1 MSSTTDFLKHIY
13 DINLS
18 YLLLAQKLISQEKAS
33 AMFRLGI
40 SDAMATTLAD
50 LTLPQLVKLAETN
63 QLICQF
69 RFDNSDTIEKL
80 TRDSRVDELQQIH
93 TGILLSTRLLQTH
106 NEGDTEIARKRWV
119 PQLKKVLSKKR
130 MIFD

>member
-1 MSSTTDFLKHIY
+1 MNPTTDFLKHIY

-18 YLLLAQKLISQEKAS
+18 YLLLAQKLIAQEKAT
-33 AMFRLGI
+33 AMFRLGV
-40 SDAMATTLAD
+40 SDAMATTLAN
-50 LTLPQLVKLAETN
+50 LSLQQLVKLAETN

-69 RFDNSDTIEKL
+69 RFENSETIERL

-106 NEGDTEIARKRWV
+106 GAGDSDSHARKR
-119 PQLKKVLSKKR
+119 
-130 MIFD
+130 

>member
-1 MSSTTDFLKHIY
+1 MLINIRKGKKMSSTTDFLKHIY

-69 RFDNSDTIEKL
+69 RFENSDTIEKL

-106 NEGDTEIARKRWV
+106 NQGDTDIARKR
-119 PQLKKVLSKKR
+119 
-130 MIFD
+130 